1 MTTHMTQNAILEK
14 QTNKSGILSGSKD
27 LFYFLKKNQPQPTI
41 RTTTEDLLKS
51 AYTMLEKSEKEINE
65 KNKRIQDL
73 ENIITTDEMTGLTNR
88 RGFYQSF
95 KSELD
100 RTNRNNNNGG
110 ILIMIDLDHF
120 KSVNDTF
127 GHLAGDEALKTVG
140 NFLSNTIR
148 DMDVAARIGG
158 DEFIMLFSN
167 TSISK
172 AMKRVK
178 SMGEE
183 LNNLSF
189 EWDNNTI
196 NIHASLGIKEYKQGD
211 TIQGII
217 ESADKHMYQNKEN
230 KKHTE
235 H

>member
-1 MTTHMTQNAILEK
+1 MTRNEILEK
-14 QTNKSGILSGSKD
+14 QTNKNAIPSGSRD
-27 LFYFLKKNQPQPTI
+27 LFYFLKKNQATPPI

-51 AYTMLEKSEKEINE
+51 AYKMLEKSEKEIKE
-65 KNKRIQDL
+65 KDKRIQAL
-73 ENIITTDEMTGLTNR
+73 EGVITTDEMTGLTNR

-100 RTNRNNNNGG
+100 RTNRNNSEGG

-127 GHLAGDEALKTVG
+127 GHLAGDKALKTVG
-140 NFLSNTIR
+140 KFLSSTIR
-148 DMDVAARIGG
+148 DMDIAARIGG
-158 DEFIMLFSN
+158 DEFIMLFSD

-172 AMKRVK
+172 SMKRVK

-189 EWDNNTI
+189 EWETNTI
-196 NIHASLGIKEYKQGD
+196 NIQASLGIKDYKQGD

-217 ESADKHMYQNKEN
+217 ESADKRMYKDKEN
-230 KKHTE
+230 KKHTK